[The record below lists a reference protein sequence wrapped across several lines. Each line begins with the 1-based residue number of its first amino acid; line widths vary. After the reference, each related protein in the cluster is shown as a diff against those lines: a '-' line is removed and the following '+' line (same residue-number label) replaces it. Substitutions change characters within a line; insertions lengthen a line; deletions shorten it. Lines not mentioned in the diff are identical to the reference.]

1 MYLWRKL
8 AAPTWLLANEA
19 ALTTSAGHRLA
30 LIERP
35 PRKNLTLEAVVD
47 SQREARALVRD
58 FGGHFEKL
66 PHDWLKSFSRPPK
79 SPPLKVGK
87 RLVITRSGRFPTAGA
102 IRRLPF
108 VAGAA
113 HLVIP
118 AGAAFGTGEHATTA
132 LSLRFLEQITRG
144 RKAGWS
150 MADLGTGSGILALAA
165 RRFGAGRVFAVDSD
179 ARAIATAKE
188 NARANKVGKIG
199 FREADARHWR
209 PPGRLDIIVANLFS
223 ELLVQALPNL
233 RRYTS
238 AGTCLI
244 LSGILQT
251 QEREVVRALH
261 SHKLGVLEVRKRGK
275 WIAILAAVA

>member
-1 MYLWRKL
+1 MYLWQKL
-8 AAPTWLLANEA
+8 AAPKWLLAHEA
-19 ALTTSAGHRLA
+19 VLNASAGGRLA
-30 LIERP
+30 IIEQP

-47 SQREARALVRD
+47 SQLEARAMIRD

-66 PHDWLKSFSRPPK
+66 SRDWLKSFSRPPK
-79 SPPLKVGK
+79 SPPLRVGK
-87 RLVITRSGRFPTAGA
+87 RLVITNEGGTSASRRSPRPST
-102 IRRLPF
+102 
-108 VAGAA
+108 A

-144 RKAGWS
+144 MKPGWS

-188 NARANKVGKIG
+188 NARANRVGKIG
-199 FREADARHWR
+199 FREADARSWR

-223 ELLVQALPNL
+223 ELLIQTLPNL

-238 AGTCLI
+238 PGTRLI
-244 LSGILQT
+244 LSGILRA
-251 QEREVVRALH
+251 QEHDVVRALYAH
-261 SHKLGVLEVRKRGK
+261 GIGILEVRRRGR
-275 WIAILAAVA
+275 WVAILAGRA